1 MFSSRRNI
9 GVVFGSAHPST
20 RAVGSTFGFKG
31 QPSASYVS
39 PSLVVRLCRRILR
52 ESDCYGF
59 VRKAFAQDFWIA
71 GSYIEL

>member
-9 GVVFGSAHPST
+9 GVGT

-39 PSLVVRLCRRILR
+39 PSLVVTGSCERPLRRIFGSRYSPLYKSR
-52 ESDCYGF
+52 DAPAAEEMDENGF
-59 VRKAFAQDFWIA
+59 
-71 GSYIEL
+71 